1 MMFDFIVIA
10 LVGILLLFAVYTAF
24 QFLGKF
30 PKRTMDDVTPFLR
43 PAEPQELEALLDP
56 GQETTFRLRMAPQE
70 FAGWQRK
77 RIHLMREYLLRM
89 SHNALVLIEWGNM
102 EALKEEEERE
112 STPCRER
119 LLLAQELV
127 QAATEFRL
135 YSMLA
140 LAKLTLWLFLPSP
153 FKFLFPSPSLPSL
166 RNVFGIDALGSY
178 HRFKAA
184 ASGLSMAYD
193 SNFHNELLAR
203 L

>member
-1 MMFDFIVIA
+1 MFDFIVIV

-30 PKRTMDDVTPFLR
+30 PKRTIDDVTPFLR
-43 PAEPQELEALLDP
+43 PAEPQEIESLLDP

-70 FAGWQRK
+70 FADWQRK

-102 EALKEEEERE
+102 ETLKDQERE

-119 LLLAQELV
+119 ELLAQELV

-140 LAKLTLWLFLPSP
+140 LAKLTLWLLLPSP
-153 FKFLFPSPSLPSL
+153 FKFLLPSPSLPSL
-166 RNVFGIDALGSY
+166 RQIFGIDALGSY
-178 HRFKAA
+178 QRLRAA

-193 SNFHNELLAR
+193 NNFHNELVAR